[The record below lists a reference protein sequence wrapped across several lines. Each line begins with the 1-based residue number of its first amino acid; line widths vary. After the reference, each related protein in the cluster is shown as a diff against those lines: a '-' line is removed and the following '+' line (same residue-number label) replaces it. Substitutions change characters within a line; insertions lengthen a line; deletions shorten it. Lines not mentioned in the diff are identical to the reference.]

1 MFDSRG
7 LNLNDDDQKPRILIV
22 DDERF
27 NINTLHAALKT
38 DYRIM
43 VAMSGEQALSA
54 IERKLPDL
62 ILLDI
67 NMPGMDG
74 YEVCRR
80 VKQNEDT
87 QHIPVVFISALS
99 DSDNESY
106 GLDLGASDYIS
117 KPFNV
122 KVVRAR
128 VRTQIR
134 LKQQSDLLAAYA
146 FKDSLTGLY
155 NRRAFDE
162 RLLTEWKRCRRYQ
175 RSLAILMLDV
185 DYFKAYNDTLGH
197 GVGDDCLRSVGRSL
211 AKHLPR
217 ATDFAARYGG
227 EEFVV
232 VIPESIESEVKVIA
246 ERLRAEIEAL
256 AIPHPASG
264 VSDVVTV
271 SVGYAL
277 TVVDGSSSVTDLQ
290 RSADGFL
297 YDAKGAGRNCVVGA
311 DLKGRS

>member
-1 MFDSRG
+1 ME
-7 LNLNDDDQKPRILIV
+7 NDNNKPRILII

-27 NINTLHAALKT
+27 NINALHAALKS

-43 VAMSGEQALSA
+43 AAMSGEQALSV

-80 VKQNEDT
+80 VKQSEHT

-128 VRTQIR
+128 VRSQIR
-134 LKQQSDLLAAYA
+134 LKQQSDMLAAYA
-146 FKDSLTGLY
+146 FQDSLTGLH

-162 RLLTEWKRCRRYQ
+162 RLMTEWKRCRRYH
-175 RSLAILMLDV
+175 RNLSILMLDV

-197 GVGDDCLRSVGRSL
+197 GVGDECLRSVGRTL
-211 AKHLPR
+211 ADHLPR

-232 VIPESIESEVKVIA
+232 MIPEATEPEVKEVA
-246 ERLRAEIEAL
+246 ERLRAAIEAL
-256 AIPHPASG
+256 AISHPASG
-264 VSDVVTV
+264 VSDVVTI

-277 TVVDGSSSVTDLQ
+277 KLVDESSTAADLQ

-311 DLKGRS
+311 DLNGQT